1 MRLRTSLLAA
11 TACSLAAT
19 AFGTVTRAEAAPAAP
34 LVTGAISNSV
44 VTALA
49 SSMPGALVGATDGG
63 AIAASSS
70 FDHVT
75 LVLKRP
81 PARQAAL
88 DALVASQTDPA
99 SASFHQWLTVPEL
112 RADYGP
118 AAADVAAVTGW
129 LASQGFHVNAVS
141 PTGMSI
147 DFSGTATEVAA
158 AFHTELHSFSKA
170 GGTYIGP
177 VATPAV
183 PAALS
188 AVVDGVVLSNVFPHT
203 LRTAPS
209 ALQKSLG
216 AHGTVQKV
224 GTSYTMVANGTTFYA
239 VTPSDFATIYD
250 LTQTRS
256 GFLGASFTGQKQTIA
271 VAEQTD
277 INPADW
283 NSFRSTFGLGGY
295 AGKLSITHPGGCT
308 DPGFTADEGEAAL
321 DAEWTAAV
329 APSATIVE
337 AACSG
342 GTFGFGVMTSL
353 MNLVEG
359 GTTAD
364 SISVSYGGSEQG
376 NGLTFLDAWA
386 NLVEEAAAQGI
397 SVFVSS
403 GDGASDINDTG
414 ADLGTNGLSVNGLAT
429 PPNDTAVGGTDFY
442 DTALGENSRYWSKT
456 NSASGGSAKSYVP
469 EIPWDNSC
477 SNAVNYKAAGAS
489 GPIVNCNKEAPT
501 AAGYIYQNV
510 VGGSGGESLIF
521 PKPSYQSTAVPGV
534 PNDGVRD
541 IPDIS
546 LFAANGFWN
555 HFYLECMS
563 NTAEGGVPCD
573 FSNPADFLG
582 SAFGGTSFAAPD
594 FAGIAALV
602 AEADGGRVGNMAPR
616 LYGIAALQYA
626 DSVLKKSCLATNGNA
641 VSAACVFYDETAGD
655 NTVACEAGTPNC
667 ATNANATL
675 GIGVLSTSAKV
686 ADAAFPA
693 TTGYDLATGLGSV
706 NITNLIVNY

>member
-1 MRLRTSLLAA
+1 MRLRTSLLG
-11 TACSLAAT
+11 TACLLAGA
-19 AFGTVTRAEAAPAAP
+19 GLGSMSHAEAAPAAP
-34 LVTGAISNSV
+34 LVTGVVSDSV
-44 VTALA
+44 ATPLASSVPTALA
-49 SSMPGALVGATDGG
+49 GASDHGAL
-63 AIAASSS
+63 ASTTS
-70 FDHVT
+70 FTHAQLT
-75 LVLKRP
+75 LKRSA
-81 PARQAAL
+81 ARQAAL
-88 DALVASQTDPA
+88 DALVAAQTDPG
-99 SASFHQWLTVPEL
+99 SASYRRWLTIPEL
-112 RADYGP
+112 RDDYGP
-118 AAADVAAVTGW
+118 ASADISAVTQW
-129 LASQGFHVNAVS
+129 LAAKGFHVNAVAA
-141 PTGMSI
+141 TGMSI
-147 DFSGTATEVAA
+147 DFSGSAAQVAS
-158 AFHTELHSFSKA
+158 AFHTELHGFEKA
-170 GGTYIGP
+170 GGSYIAPAG
-177 VATPAV
+177 TPSI

-188 AVVDGVVLSNVFPHT
+188 PVVDGVVISNFFPKPM
-203 LRTAPS
+203 RTAPT
-209 ALQKSLG
+209 ALQKST
-216 AHGTVQKV
+216 AAAGTVQKV
-224 GTSYTMVANGTTFYA
+224 GTSYTMVADGTTFYA

-250 LTQTRS
+250 LTQTRN
-256 GFLGASFTGQKQTIA
+256 GFLGASLTGQKQTIA

-283 NSFRSTFGLGGY
+283 NTFRSTFGLTGY
-295 AGKLSITHPGGCT
+295 KGTLSITHPGGCT
-308 DPGFTADEGEAAL
+308 DPGFTGDEGEAAL
-321 DAEWTAAV
+321 DAEWTSAV
-329 APSATIVE
+329 APSATIIE
-337 AACSG
+337 AACEG

-376 NGLTFLDAWA
+376 NGLTFLNAWA

-414 ADLGTNGLSVNGLAT
+414 ANLGTNGLSVNGLAT
-429 PPNDTAVGGTDFY
+429 PPNVTAVGGTDFY
-442 DTALGENSRYWSKT
+442 DTAKGQNSVYWASK
-456 NSASGGSAKSYVP
+456 NSTSGGSAKSYVP

-501 AAGYIYQNV
+501 AKGYIYQNV
-510 VGGSGGESLIF
+510 VGGSGGQSLIF
-521 PKPSYQSTAVPGV
+521 PKPSFQSTALPGV

-573 FSNPADFLG
+573 FTNPADFLG

-602 AEADGGRVGNMAPR
+602 AQADGGRVGNMAPR
-616 LYGIAALQYA
+616 LYKVAALQFA
-626 DSVLKKSCLATNGNA
+626 NSVLKKSCLATNGNA
-641 VSAACVFYDETAGD
+641 VSAACVFYDETVGD
-655 NTVACEAGTPNC
+655 NTVACQTGTPNC
-667 ATNANATL
+667 ATNANSKL
-675 GIGVLSTSAKV
+675 GIGVLSTSTAV
-686 ADAAFPA
+686 SNAAFPA
-693 TTGYDLATGLGSV
+693 TSAYDLATGLGSV

>member
-1 MRLRTSLLAA
+1 MARA
-11 TACSLAAT
+11 TAVPAT
-19 AFGTVTRAEAAPAAP
+19 P
-34 LVTGAISNSV
+34 LVTGAISDNA
-44 VTALA
+44 VTALPA
-49 SSMPGALVGATDGG
+49 SMPDGLAGATDQG
-63 AIAASSS
+63 AIAASSA
-70 FDHVT
+70 FQHVT

-81 PARQAAL
+81 AARQAAF

-99 SASFHQWLTVPEL
+99 SASYYQWLTVPQL

-118 AAADVAAVTGW
+118 ATADIGAVTTW

-141 PTGMSI
+141 TTGMSI
-147 DFSGTATEVAA
+147 DFSGTEAQLGA
-158 AFHTELHSFSKA
+158 AFHTALHTFSKPTGSNA
-170 GGTYIGP
+170 VGTYI
-177 VATPAV
+177 APASA
-183 PAALS
+183 PAIPSALS
-188 AVVDGVVLSNVFPHT
+188 PVVDGVVLSNVFPHPT
-203 LRTAPS
+203 RTAPS
-209 ALQKSLG
+209 AFQKSMAAG
-216 AHGTVQKV
+216 GKVAKV
-224 GTSYTMVANGTTFYA
+224 GTSYTMVADGTTFYA

-283 NSFRSTFGLGGY
+283 NTFRSTFGLTGY
-295 AGKLSITHPGGCT
+295 KGTLSITHPGGCT
-308 DPGFTADEGEAAL
+308 DPGFTGDEGEAAL
-321 DAEWTAAV
+321 DAEWTSAV

-337 AACSG
+337 AACEG

-397 SVFVSS
+397 SVFVST

-414 ADLGTNGLSVNGLAT
+414 ATLGTNGLGVNGLAT
-429 PPNDTAVGGTDFY
+429 PPYDTAVGGTDFY
-442 DTALGENSRYWSKT
+442 DTALGKNSVYWSKT
-456 NSASGGSAKSYVP
+456 NSTSGGSAKSYVP

-477 SNAVNYKAAGAS
+477 TNAVNYTAAGAA
-489 GPIVNCNKEAPT
+489 GPIINCNKEEPT

-510 VGGSGGESLIF
+510 VGGSGGQSLIF
-521 PKPSYQSTAVPGV
+521 AKPSFQSTKLPGV

-573 FSNPADFLG
+573 FTNPTDFLG

-602 AEADGGRVGNMAPR
+602 AQADGGRVGNMAPR
-616 LYGIAALQYA
+616 LYQVAALQFA
-626 DSVLKKSCLATNGNA
+626 NSVLKKSCLATNGNA
-641 VSAACVFYDETAGD
+641 VSAACVFYDESVGD

-667 ATNANATL
+667 ATNGNSTL
-675 GIGVLSTSAKV
+675 GIGVLSATSAVKNP
-686 ADAAFPA
+686 AFPA
-693 TTGYDLATGLGSV
+693 TTAYDLATGLGSV

>member
-1 MRLRTSLLAA
+1 MPHAN
-11 TACSLAAT
+11 
-19 AFGTVTRAEAAPAAP
+19 AAPAP
-34 LVTGAISNSV
+34 LLVSGVISDSV
-44 VTALA
+44 VSPLA
-49 SSMPGALVGATDGG
+49 SSVPT
-63 AIAASSS
+63 AIAGASDKGTLAAATS
-70 FDHVT
+70 FTHAELT
-75 LVLKRP
+75 LKRS
-81 PARQAAL
+81 ASRQAAL
-88 DALVASQTDPA
+88 DAFVTAETEPGST
-99 SASFHQWLTVPEL
+99 SYRHWLTVPEL
-112 RADYGP
+112 RDDYGP
-118 AAADVAAVTGW
+118 AAADVTVVTQW
-129 LASQGFHVNAVS
+129 LVAEGFHVNAVS

-147 DFSGTATEVAA
+147 DFSGSAA
-158 AFHTELHSFSKA
+158 QIASAFHTELHSFAKA
-170 GGTYIGP
+170 GQSYIAPAG
-177 VATPAV
+177 TPAI
-183 PAALS
+183 PSALS
-188 AVVDGVVLSNVFPHT
+188 PVVDGVVLSNFFPRPM
-203 LRTAPS
+203 RTAPS
-209 ALQKSLG
+209 AVQKSMAAG
-216 AHGTVQKV
+216 GTVQKV
-224 GTSYTMVANGTTFYA
+224 GTSYTMAVDGTTFYA

-283 NSFRSTFGLGGY
+283 NTFRSTFGLSGY
-295 AGKLSITHPGGCT
+295 KGTLSITHPGGCT
-308 DPGFTADEGEAAL
+308 DPGFTGDEGEAAL
-321 DAEWTAAV
+321 DAEWTSAV
-329 APSATIVE
+329 APSATIIE
-337 AACSG
+337 AACKG

-376 NGLTFLDAWA
+376 NGLTFLKAWT

-414 ADLGTNGLSVNGLAT
+414 AILATNGLSVNGLAT
-429 PPNDTAVGGTDFY
+429 PPYDTAVGGTDFY
-442 DTALGENSRYWSKT
+442 DTAKGLNALYWSST
-456 NSASGGSAKSYVP
+456 NSTSGGSAKSYVP

-477 SNAVNYKAAGAS
+477 SNAVNYKAVGAS
-489 GPIVNCNKEAPT
+489 GSIVNCNKEAPT
-501 AAGYIYQNV
+501 AKDYIYQNV
-510 VGGSGGESLIF
+510 VGGSGGQSLIF
-521 PKPSYQSTAVPGV
+521 AKPSYQSTTLPGV

-573 FSNPADFLG
+573 FANPTDFLS

-602 AEADGGRVGNMAPR
+602 AQADGGRVGNMAPR
-616 LYGIAALQYA
+616 LYKIAALQFA
-626 DSVLKKSCLATNGNA
+626 NSVLKKSCLATNGNA
-641 VSAACVFYDETAGD
+641 VSAACVFYDETVGD
-655 NTVACEAGTPNC
+655 NTVACRAGTPNC
-667 ATNANATL
+667 ATNANSTL
-675 GIGVLSTSAKV
+675 DIGVLATSSSVK
-686 ADAAFPA
+686 DAAFPA
-693 TTGYDLATGLGSV
+693 STGYDLTTGLGSV

>member
-1 MRLRTSLLAA
+1 M
-11 TACSLAAT
+11 
-19 AFGTVTRAEAAPAAP
+19 RAEAATP
-34 LVTGAISNSV
+34 LVTGAISNSA
-44 VTALA
+44 VTALPA
-49 SSMPGALVGATDGG
+49 SMPGGLAGARDEG
-63 AIAASSS
+63 AVAASSA

-81 PARQAAL
+81 EARQAAL
-88 DALVASQTDPA
+88 DALVASQTDPG
-99 SASFHQWLTVPEL
+99 SASYHRWLSVPQL
-112 RADYGP
+112 RDAYGP
-118 AAADVAAVTGW
+118 ATADIGAVTTW
-129 LASQGFHVNAVS
+129 LASQGLHVNAVS
-141 PTGMSI
+141 STGMSI
-147 DFSGTATEVAA
+147 DFSGTEAEVGA
-158 AFHTELHSFSKA
+158 AFHTALHTFAKAGANA
-170 GGTYIGP
+170 GGTYIAP
-177 VATPAV
+177 TVAPAIPSALTP
-183 PAALS
+183 
-188 AVVDGVVLSNVFPHT
+188 VVDGVVLSNVFPHPT
-203 LRTAPS
+203 RTAPS
-209 ALQKSLG
+209 SFQKSMG
-216 AHGTVQKV
+216 ANGKVQKV
-224 GTSYTMVANGTTFYA
+224 GTSYTMVADGTTFYA

-277 INPADW
+277 IKPADW
-283 NSFRSTFGLGGY
+283 NTFRSTFGLTGY
-295 AGKLSITHPGGCT
+295 KGTLSITHPGGCT
-308 DPGFTADEGEAAL
+308 DPGFTGDEGEAAL
-321 DAEWTAAV
+321 DAEWTSAV

-337 AACSG
+337 AACEG

-376 NGLTFLDAWA
+376 NGLTFLAAWS

-397 SVFVSS
+397 SVFVST

-414 ADLGTNGLSVNGLAT
+414 ADVATNGLGVNGLAT
-429 PPNDTAVGGTDFY
+429 PPYDTAVGGTDFY
-442 DTALGENSRYWSKT
+442 DTALGKNSAYWSKT
-456 NSASGGSAKSYVP
+456 NATSGGSAKSYIP

-477 SNAVNYKAAGAS
+477 TNAVNTKAAGAS

-510 VGGSGGESLIF
+510 VGGSGGQSLIF
-521 PKPSYQSTAVPGV
+521 AKPSYQSTRLPGV

-563 NTAEGGVPCD
+563 DTAEGGVPCN

-602 AEADGGRVGNMAPR
+602 AQADGGRVGNMAPR

-626 DSVLKKSCLATNGNA
+626 NSVLKKSCLATNGNA

-675 GIGVLSTSAKV
+675 GIGVLSASSKV
-686 ADAAFPA
+686 ADPAFPA